1 MRRSSLIV
9 PVCLLALIA
18 VLASLGAAPARAA
31 DPASADEG
39 HWPSWRGP
47 VGTGEA
53 PGGDPP
59 VEWSE
64 SKNVRFKVDVPGSG
78 LGTPVVWGDRLYLT
92 TAVPTGKKEQPEGG
106 PTEVPEWMQG
116 RGVQPEEILDFRVL
130 AYDRM
135 TGKLAWEQSAVKAVP
150 HESIHM
156 DGSWAG
162 ASAVTDGEVVCASF
176 GSQGIYCYTVEGKL
190 LWSKDL
196 GDMTTRNG
204 FGEGASPAL
213 HGDTLVVN
221 WDHEGPSFIVALDRM
236 TGKELWRKSRDE
248 VTSWSTPMVV
258 EAGGKRQVVVNAT
271 DRVRAYDLATG
282 DVVWEVGGMTT
293 NAIPSPVADGELLFV
308 TSGFRGNAL
317 VAVRLAKAKGDLTDV
332 PAGEGAVAWR
342 YDRDTPYVP
351 SPLLYG
357 GNLYILKHNKGILS
371 AFEAATG
378 KVHYAERLDGVPG
391 VYASPVAADGRIY
404 IAGRDGTTVVLAA
417 GPELKVL
424 AANELDDRFDA
435 SPAVVGDILYLRGHD
450 HLYALESGAGKA
462 EAGNEA
468 APKQASDKEVKKG
481 R

>member
-1 MRRSSLIV
+1 MRRVSPAV
-9 PVCLLALIA
+9 PVILIALAA
-18 VLASLGAAPARAA
+18 VLAAAPARSDEAHWPAWRGPSANGAAPA
-31 DPASADEG
+31 G
-39 HWPSWRGP
+39 K
-47 VGTGEA
+47 
-53 PGGDPP
+53 PP
-59 VEWSE
+59 VTWSE
-64 SKNVRFKVDVPGSG
+64 ESNVRFKVEVPGSG

-92 TAVPTGKKEQPEGG
+92 TAVPTGEKGQPGGG

-116 RGVQPEEILDFRVL
+116 RGVQPEEVLDFRLL
-130 AYDRM
+130 AYDRL
-135 TGKLAWEQSAVKAVP
+135 TGKLAWDRSAVRAVP

-176 GSQGIYCYTVEGKL
+176 GSQGIYCYTLEGKL

-221 WDHEGPSFIVALDRM
+221 WDHEGPSFITALHRK
-236 TGKELWRKSRDE
+236 TGEELWRKSRDE
-248 VTSWSTPMVV
+248 VTSWSTPVVV
-258 EAGGKRQVVVNAT
+258 EAAGKAQVVVNAT
-271 DRVRAYDLATG
+271 GRVRAYDLATG

-293 NAIPSPVADGELLFV
+293 NAIPSPVADGGLQFV

-317 VAVRLAKAKGDLTDV
+317 VAVRLAEAKGDLTEV
-332 PAGEGAVAWR
+332 PAGEGGVAWR

-351 SPLLYG
+351 SPLLYD

-371 AFEAATG
+371 AFDAATG
-378 KVHYAERLDGVPG
+378 KVHYAERLEGVPG

-404 IAGRDGTTVVLAA
+404 VAGRDGTTVVLAA
-417 GPELKVL
+417 GPKLEVL
-424 AANELDDRFDA
+424 ATNELDDRFDA

-450 HLYALESGAGKA
+450 HLYALEAAPGKA
-462 EAGNEA
+462 PAKAPEKAPAKSGGAAEAE
-468 APKQASDKEVKKG
+468 G
-481 R
+481 RR